1 SYRVG
6 YAGIEVDSEQRRLNV
21 DMSYAKRD
29 FAPGET
35 LDVTLRVARASGEAT
50 SAELAIYAVDEGVLS
65 LSGYQAP
72 DPLPFFT
79 QARALEVSTLETR
92 SAMARIFDFAGTLP
106 GDKGE
111 EGGGGGGD
119 ARANFKQT
127 AYFNPSVI
135 TDANGVATVHIPLPD
150 NLTTF
155 RLMAVAVAQD
165 DRYGT
170 QSGQVRVN
178 KPLMVRPALPRFL

>member
-1 SYRVG
+1 
-6 YAGIEVDSEQRRLNV
+6 
-21 DMSYAKRD
+21 
-29 FAPGET
+29 
-35 LDVTLRVARASGEAT
+35 
-50 SAELAIYAVDEGVLS
+50 
-65 LSGYQAP
+65 
-72 DPLPFFT
+72 
-79 QARALEVSTLETR
+79 
-92 SAMARIFDFAGTLP
+92 
-106 GDKGE
+106 
-111 EGGGGGGD
+111 
-119 ARANFKQT
+119 RANFKQT

-178 KPLMVRPALPRFL
+178 KPLMVRPALPRFLRVGDSLDAGVVLSNRTNVKQTVSLTAAVTGAQLRGPSARTVELPAQSSL